1 MPWHIVENSRSCP
14 SAQPFAVVKDADGS
28 VEGCHETRQGAED
41 QMAALYASEQ
51 ERGGLMEFIQNFV
64 DGIRGLIR
72 REIENVQRAWDGSA
86 SNYADTNAYC
96 RACLIDVNSAAGRDE
111 KAQSHCM
118 LPTKRPGSNS
128 HDIEGIMA
136 AAGGRGITR
145 VQKPEDVP
153 QDAWDSVMKTAAN
166 TIISQYNANDR
177 TAPES
182 VYKIAGKKPPE
193 ERAKSL
199 SRLHEILRLEVEKNA
214 DAEGWAWI
222 HDIYLGDA
230 GETFA
235 VASKRGKLYQIP
247 VMMDGDDVSFG
258 EWREVVEEFRPAI
271 TARTIVR
278 QQPDG
283 LYRWLSISATSVLN
297 RVGEIDSA
305 ALFDSFIAH
314 VQETGEY
321 PIRDF
326 YHLGGKARIG
336 QSDFLARDGVAY
348 INSGLFDDTPIANA
362 IARDH
367 IENPNYWGDSI
378 TYLPTSSPEMMSL
391 QGIDIPVYKTGI
403 HRATATL
410 PESRAASWFTNTE
423 VTEVMRMREDILQ
436 ELERL
441 KDNAGLSAEDFD
453 AFVSAVDGVNREAD
467 GMIHREAGESEEIEN
482 AVDAEENG
490 NDADGQG
497 QAEQER
503 ETDAESEFVLD
514 DDTIKAIGAVVFD
527 MFSAELAVQIDALGL
542 ETKLGEIT
550 ERMAKT
556 ENDIRTSV
564 GAIDRRI
571 QALEGAEKIRQDDT
585 PRNQKMR
592 VTYRPRMAN
601 APESDGDNGPA
612 GTMAD
617 VAEGT
622 LSNLPSYG
630 G

>member
-1 MPWHIVENSRSCP
+1 MPWHIVENSKECP
-14 SAQPFAVVKDADGS
+14 TTQPFAVVKDDDGS

-51 ERGGLMEFIQNFV
+51 ERGGLMDFIQNFV
-64 DGIRGLIR
+64 DGIIETVK
-72 REIENVQRAWDGSA
+72 RELGILQRAWDGSA
-86 SNYADTNAYC
+86 SNYASTDQYC
-96 RACLIDVNSAAGRDE
+96 QACLLDLNSAAGRDE
-111 KAQSHCM
+111 RAQSHCM
-118 LPTKRPGSNS
+118 LPTKRPGSDS
-128 HDIEGIMA
+128 HDFEGIMA

-145 VQKPEDVP
+145 VQKPDDVP
-153 QDAWDSVMKTAAN
+153 QDAWDTAMRSAAN
-166 TIISQYNANDR
+166 TIISQYSENDR
-177 TAPES
+177 VAPDS
-182 VYKIAGKKPPE
+182 VYKIAGKEPPE

-199 SRLHEILRLEVEKNA
+199 GRLHELLRLEVEKNA

-222 HDIYLGDA
+222 HDIYLGNA
-230 GETFA
+230 GDTFA

-247 VMMDGDDVSFG
+247 VMMEGDNVSFG

-271 TARTIVR
+271 AARTIVR

-283 LYRWLSISATSVLN
+283 RYRWLSISATSVLN

-305 ALFDSFIAH
+305 ALFDSFIEH
-314 VQETGEY
+314 VRETGEY

-326 YHLGGKARIG
+326 YHLGKSARIG

-367 IENPNYWGDSI
+367 IENPDYWGDSI
-378 TYLPTSSPEMMSL
+378 TYLPTSSPEMMDL
-391 QGIDIPVYKTGI
+391 RGVEIPVYKTGI

-410 PESRAASWFTNTE
+410 PETKAASWFTNTE
-423 VTEVMRMREDILQ
+423 ITEVMRMREDILQ

-441 KDNAGLSAEDFD
+441 KESAGLSDDDFN
-453 AFVSAVDGVNREAD
+453 AFINAVDGVNREAD
-467 GMIHREAGESEEIEN
+467 GLIHRENEQAEADAAESEIEG
-482 AVDAEENG
+482 E
-490 NDADGQG
+490 Q
-497 QAEQER
+497 EQER
-503 ETDAESEFVLD
+503 EQESESEFVLD
-514 DDTIKAIGAVVFD
+514 ESAVAAIGEQ
-527 MFSAELAVQIDALGL
+527 FSAMLEPLQQELATLKEQIAGM
-542 ETKLGEIT
+542 T
-550 ERMAKT
+550 ERMAKA
-556 ENDIRTSV
+556 EKDIQTSV

-571 QALEGAEKIRQDDT
+571 QSLEGAEKVRQDDT

-601 APESDGDNGPA
+601 APENIGDNASA

-617 VAEGT
+617 VAEDT

-630 G
+630 